1 MGNLVSMTNQVLTR
15 PVTLTAGEQHELR
28 ELAGRAHALYEG
40 LMALPDDAVEYRRDV
55 WSEIVEIQDRIT
67 AFIPPATNSL

>member
-1 MGNLVSMTNQVLTR
+1 MVNVAINPDSLT
-15 PVTLTAGEQHELR
+15 PGEQHELR

-40 LMALPDDAVEYRRDV
+40 LMALPDDAIEYRRDV

-67 AFIPPATNSL
+67 LLLPPATNSL

>member
-1 MGNLVSMTNQVLTR
+1 MVNVAVNPHS
-15 PVTLTAGEQHELR
+15 LTASERHELR

-40 LMALPDDAVEYRRDV
+40 LMALPDDAGEYRRDI

-67 AFIPPATNSL
+67 VLLPPAINPL

>member
-1 MGNLVSMTNQVLTR
+1 MVNLAVSTPALT
-15 PVTLTAGEQHELR
+15 TTEQHELR

-67 AFIPPATNSL
+67 TLIRFGALVSDSRTPG

>member
-1 MGNLVSMTNQVLTR
+1 MVNLAVN
-15 PVTLTAGEQHELR
+15 PDALTASEQHELR

-40 LMALPDDAVEYRRDV
+40 LMALPDDAIEYRRDV

-67 AFIPPATNSL
+67 ILIRQP

>member
-1 MGNLVSMTNQVLTR
+1 MVNLAVN
-15 PVTLTAGEQHELR
+15 PDALTASEQRELR
-28 ELAGRAHALYEG
+28 ELAGRAHAFDEG

-67 AFIPPATNSL
+67 TWIPPAMNPL